1 MFIAFSV
8 TSSRCGETEAKVQMD
23 SSSERRTAGDGADLS
38 VPGGTYRDV
47 FENNHAVMLIV
58 EPAARLIVDANPTA
72 CRFYGYDRAAMRSMP
87 VTNINPSPPEKID
100 ADMREAARTD
110 REYFLVK
117 HRLASGEVRDVEIYS
132 GPLAVEGRK
141 LLLSIV
147 HDVTERHRA
156 EEKVRESEE
165 RYRTLVE
172 DAVLGIY
179 RTTPGGEILMV
190 NPALCRMLGYASP
203 EELRRRNLEIDGFHP
218 RYVRSDFKSELETQG
233 VITGRESV
241 WSKSDGT
248 SIIVRE
254 NARAVRD
261 SSGRVL
267 WYEGTV
273 EDITATK
280 LAEERLSQ
288 REEQF
293 RMISENVSD
302 MIALLDCD
310 GRRVYNSPSY
320 TKLLGDPEKLVGTT
334 SFREIH
340 PEDRDRI
347 VQMFRETVRTGV
359 GQRTEYRL
367 VARDGAIRSIE
378 SQASTI
384 ADKEGRIVNVLVV
397 SRDITEKKSLDQQL
411 LRSQRMESIGTLAS
425 GIAHDLNNVL
435 SPIMM
440 SIEMIRRKLP
450 APRDQKLLDTVE
462 TSVRRGSD
470 IVKQVLA
477 FGRGVRGERVTLQ
490 PRHVIA
496 EVLKIA
502 AETFPKSIELHKNVA
517 KDLWTIAADPTQ
529 MHQVVLNMCVNA
541 RDAMP
546 EGGRLTISAEN
557 VVLDGNYARMHIE
570 AKVGP
575 HVCISVA
582 DTGTGI
588 PATILERIFEPFFT
602 TKEIGRGTGLGL
614 STGLA
619 IVKSHGG
626 FINVY
631 SEIRKG
637 TTFRMY
643 LPALGEGGAPPPLE
657 GAEADPPCGRGE
669 LILVVDD
676 EPGIREVT
684 RETLEAAGYG
694 VVTAADG
701 TEAIAVFAQQR
712 DRIRAIV
719 TDMVMPFMDGTSTI
733 RAVRKLNPDAL
744 ILATSGFAGDAQIAR
759 ASDSGADAFLTKPY
773 TARKLL
779 TALHDLLGKGV
790 QDGVVSP

>member
-1 MFIAFSV
+1 MKQV
-8 TSSRCGETEAKVQMD
+8 ETGECPHGQEEKGGVPP
-23 SSSERRTAGDGADLS
+23 SEGS
-38 VPGGTYRDV
+38 YRDV
-47 FENNHAVMLIV
+47 FENNRAVMLIV
-58 EPAARLIVDANPTA
+58 DPGARVIVDANPTA
-72 CRFYGYDRAAMRSMP
+72 CRFYGYERSEMRSMP
-87 VTNINPSPPEKID
+87 VTRINPSPPEKID
-100 ADMREAARTD
+100 ADMREAARTA
-110 REYFLVK
+110 REYFLVT
-117 HRLASGEVRDVEIYS
+117 HRLASGEDRDVEIYS
-132 GPLAVEGRK
+132 GPLTISGRP
-141 LLLSIV
+141 LLLSII

-165 RYRTLVE
+165 RYRTLFE
-172 DAVLGIY
+172 DSVLGIY
-179 RTTPGGEILMV
+179 RTTPSGEILMV

-203 EELRRRNLEIDGFHP
+203 GELKKRNLENDGFHP
-218 RYVRSDFKSELETQG
+218 RYIRGEFKSELEQAG
-233 VITGRESV
+233 VMSGREAV
-241 WSKSDGT
+241 WSKADGT
-248 SIIVRE
+248 SIVIRE
-254 NARAVRD
+254 NARVVRD
-261 SSGRVL
+261 AAGNVR

-273 EDITATK
+273 EDITEK
-280 LAEERLSQ
+280 KIAEDTLRQ

-302 MIALLDCD
+302 MIALLDCE

-320 TKLLGDPEKLVGTT
+320 ARLLGEPGKLRGTT
-334 SFREIH
+334 SFQEIH
-340 PEDRDRI
+340 PEDRDR
-347 VQMFRETVRTGV
+347 VMQLFRETVRTGV
-359 GQRTEYRL
+359 GQRTEYRF
-367 VARDGAIRSIE
+367 VAHDGGIRYIE

-384 ADKEGRIVNVLVV
+384 KNNDGKVINVLVV
-397 SRDITEKKSLDQQL
+397 SRDITEKKALDQQL

-470 IVKQVLA
+470 IVRQVLA
-477 FGRGVRGERVTLQ
+477 FGRGVRGERIALQ
-490 PRHVIA
+490 PRHVVT

-502 AETFPKSIELHKNVA
+502 GETFPKSIELHSNLA
-517 KDLWTIAADPTQ
+517 DGLWTISADPTQ
-529 MHQVVLNMCVNA
+529 MHQVILNMCVNA

-546 EGGRLTISAEN
+546 DGGKLTVAAEN
-557 VVLDGNYARMHIE
+557 VVLDGNYARMNIE

-588 PATILERIFEPFFT
+588 PASILERIFEPFFT
-602 TKEIGRGTGLGL
+602 TKEVGRGTGLGL

-626 FINVY
+626 FITVY

-643 LPALGEGGAPPPLE
+643 IPALGGDGAAPVPDQ
-657 GAEADPPCGRGE
+657 AELDPPSGNGE

-684 RETLEAAGYG
+684 KETLEAARYS
-694 VVTAADG
+694 VLTAADG
-701 TEAIAVFAQQR
+701 TEA
-712 DRIRAIV
+712 
-719 TDMVMPFMDGTSTI
+719 
-733 RAVRKLNPDAL
+733 
-744 ILATSGFAGDAQIAR
+744 
-759 ASDSGADAFLTKPY
+759 
-773 TARKLL
+773 
-779 TALHDLLGKGV
+779 
-790 QDGVVSP
+790 